1 MSHHLWLAP
10 FFAADKVMEIK
21 LKYGKGVKTLRLPD
35 QAEIHVMAPHDLPV
49 LPDVESSLREALD
62 NPLGTQSLDDR
73 SKPRSVA
80 IAVPDETRPVPLK
93 TLLPVLLNRIF
104 QAWPD
109 IDPGA
114 VTIVVGGGLHPA
126 PDKNQMARILPE
138 DLLGCSLVAHD
149 ALASPMTIYGTTSRG
164 TPVEI
169 NAAIG
174 EAELKIVVGMID
186 PHQYQGMTGGF
197 KGVVIGCASKAMIE
211 RNHSLMS
218 LNGAVAG
225 NIQDNPVRQDLEEA
239 GRMIGIDL
247 AINVCLN
254 SSQKVVAV
262 IAGNPESVLRSGA
275 GITQQ
280 LYGLPLGAPFEIVI
294 AACGG
299 YPKDICLYQAQ
310 KGLNTASQC
319 TATGGRILLL
329 AACDQGVGDQCYLDY
344 VRKFTCPSSQM
355 KEFEELGFR
364 MGAHKAYLFSRT
376 LTRFTVVVDS
386 ELDEQTLA
394 HCHLTKGNAQE
405 TLDSWFEEIASERI
419 PRVGVL
425 PNANSSYFYAL

>member
-1 MSHHLWLAP
+1 MN
-10 FFAADKVMEIK
+10 IQ
-21 LKYGKGVKTLRLPD
+21 LKYGKGVKTLRLPS
-35 QAEIHVMAPHDLPV
+35 QADVEVMIPRDLPV
-49 LPDVESSLREALD
+49 IRDFEGSLQDALN
-62 NPLGTQSLDDR
+62 NPLGAEPLEDR
-73 SKPRSVA
+73 PEPRSVA

-93 TLLPVLLNRIF
+93 ALLPVLLDRIF
-104 QAWPD
+104 QVWPD
-109 IDPGA
+109 LDPGVVA
-114 VTIVVGGGLHPA
+114 IVVGGGLHQA
-126 PDKNQMARILPE
+126 PDHKQMARILPE
-138 DLLGCSLVAHD
+138 DLRGCSLVAHD
-149 ALASPMTIYGTTSRG
+149 ALASPMKIYGTTSRG

-174 EAELKIVVGMID
+174 KAALKIVVGMID

-218 LNGAVAG
+218 LPGAVAG

-254 SSQKVVAV
+254 ASQKVVAV
-262 IAGNPESVLRSGA
+262 LAGDPESVLRSGA

-280 LYGLPLGAPFEIVI
+280 LYGLPLGDPFEIVI

-319 TATGGRILLL
+319 TARGGRILLL
-329 AACDQGVGDQCYLDY
+329 AACDQGVGDQCYSDY
-344 VRKFTCPSSQM
+344 VRKFSCPSSQM

-386 ELDEQTLA
+386 ELDAHTLA

-405 TLDSWFEEIASERI
+405 TLDKWFEGIVWERT

-425 PNANSSYFYAL
+425 PNANSSYFYAA